1 MVCSAAQE
9 AFVALSLQLEQ
20 SSSFLAIKRQSAPDH
35 VAQADKGATHSVAW
49 HARAQLM
56 EPGHPEKLL
65 HEPTAPCRR
74 LLG

>member
-49 HARAQLM
+49 HA
-56 EPGHPEKLL
+56 
-65 HEPTAPCRR
+65 
-74 LLG
+74 